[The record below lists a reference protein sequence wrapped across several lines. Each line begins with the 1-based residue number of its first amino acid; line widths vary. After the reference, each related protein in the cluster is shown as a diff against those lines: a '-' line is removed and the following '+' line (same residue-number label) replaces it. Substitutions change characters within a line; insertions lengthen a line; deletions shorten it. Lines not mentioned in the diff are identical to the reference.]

1 MFTMAGE
8 SGPMM
13 KSRWRTL
20 PAAFYAALAQ
30 ALNEVYGKVIF
41 PLGPVE

>member
-20 PAAFYAALAQ
+20 RASFYAALAQ
-30 ALNEVYGKVIF
+30 ELNEVYGKVVF
-41 PLGPVE
+41 PLDSVE